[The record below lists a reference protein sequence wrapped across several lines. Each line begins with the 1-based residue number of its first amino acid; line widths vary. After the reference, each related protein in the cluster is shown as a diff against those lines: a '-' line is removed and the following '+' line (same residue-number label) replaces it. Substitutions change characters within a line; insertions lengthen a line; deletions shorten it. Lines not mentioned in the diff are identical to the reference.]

1 MHARAKHSPQHRA
14 IVKRHRR
21 RLTDRGQRL
30 AASYYAVAKGMLWRE
45 PDGQPVALEW
55 TGTSKRGGMRAA
67 KAYARAFLEPGAIV
81 ELRATDAH
89 GGIIERVEL
98 VARGLTAVRWRQAF
112 ET

>member
-1 MHARAKHSPQHRA
+1 
-14 IVKRHRR
+14 
-21 RLTDRGQRL
+21 
-30 AASYYAVAKGMLWRE
+30 MLWRE